1 MLKFERTM
9 GCTAAELLGWLPR
22 ALPGA
27 VLELDSDARDGRCRA
42 LFEDG
47 MLLIEWRALEPR
59 QIALLR
65 LPRLSVCFT
74 YSGLGEA
81 RRQAV
86 QTYFDRATQR
96 GGG

>member
-1 MLKFERTM
+1 MKFERTM
-9 GCTAAELLGWLPR
+9 GCTAAELLSWLPR

-27 VLELDSDARDGRCRA
+27 ILELESDAEAGRCRA
-42 LFEDG
+42 SFEDG
-47 MLLIEWRALEPR
+47 HLLIEWRVLEPR

-65 LPRLSVCFT
+65 VPRLNVCFT

-86 QTYFDRATQR
+86 QTYFDRATLR

>member
-1 MLKFERTM
+1 MKFERTM
-9 GCTAAELLGWLPR
+9 GCTAAELLAWLPR

-27 VLELDSDARDGRCRA
+27 VLELESDAEAGTCEA
-42 LFEDG
+42 SFEDG
-47 MLLIEWRALEPR
+47 KLLIEWRVLAPR

-74 YSGLGEA
+74 YSGLEDA
-81 RRQAV
+81 RRRAV